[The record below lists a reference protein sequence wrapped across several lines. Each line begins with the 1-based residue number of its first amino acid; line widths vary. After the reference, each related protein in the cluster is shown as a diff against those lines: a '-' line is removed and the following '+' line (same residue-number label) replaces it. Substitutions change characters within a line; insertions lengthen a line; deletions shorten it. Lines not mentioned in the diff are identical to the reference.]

1 MTPTE
6 QHTCGARMP
15 CLAQAVAFV
24 AAFCQRQG
32 VADDDALRLNLIIEE
47 LFTNTVH
54 HGHGGDS
61 DAPIRLQLGVDA
73 ESLMLCYEDSAP
85 PFDPVHHLSQ
95 ASAALDGG
103 VLQRPV
109 GGLGLLLVAHLA
121 QRMDYQALTAG
132 NRLQLALRRRT

>member
-6 QHTCGARMP
+6 QHTCAARMP
-15 CLAQAVAFV
+15 CLAQTVAFV

-95 ASAALDGG
+95 ASAALDG
-103 VLQRPV
+103 VEQRPV